1 MLTVLLR
8 VLACGTVALAPLEGY
23 LLQVH
28 GQSAKV
34 VPALLIGVWLCGL
47 VRERR
52 LPAPHPL
59 HLLVALLAVVLLAT
73 SAVHVAEPF
82 TLEYLVRWVPFLVIT
97 VVLADVAAREV
108 PVRWLLAATVAG
120 AVVAA
125 AGGLYSVVGGSLRA
139 TGPLEDPNDLAFFL
153 VAALPLLVALPSRWR
168 VVWLLL
174 GAVLVAGAAATFSRG
189 GGIALAC
196 ALVWLIARRGLPVR
210 AVVVTA
216 AVTGVAALVFASAA
230 QAELSR
236 ALQEKSHIAGTNAD
250 TRMLRWQAA
259 SRMLADNPVLGVGPG
274 GFRQEY
280 AAAGH
285 NAEIDEQTP
294 VAHNL
299 FLEVA
304 AELGVPGFL
313 LLVGLVGV
321 GFVASERAWR
331 RVRAAG
337 PVALGGGGGGLGRRR
352 QAIGLETT
360 GSAGWGARREA
371 VAVRAALQRE
381 AVAVQA
387 ALIAVLVASIFLSEQ
402 YYLPLWS
409 LIAIAV
415 ALEQR
420 SSKESRCASST

>member
-1 MLTVLLR
+1 MWLTVLLR
-8 VLACGTVALAPLEGY
+8 VFACGTVALAPLEGY

-28 GQSAKV
+28 GQSAKI
-34 VPALLIGVWLCGL
+34 VPALLIGVWLFSL
-47 VRERR
+47 YRERR

-59 HLLVALLAVVLLAT
+59 HLIIALLAVVLLAT
-73 SAVHVAEPF
+73 SAVHEAEPF
-82 TLEYLVRWVPFLVIT
+82 TMEYLVRWVPFLVIT

-108 PVRWLLAATVAG
+108 PVRALLAATVAG

-125 AGGLYSVVGGSLRA
+125 AGGLLSVAGGSLRA

-153 VAALPLLVALPSRWR
+153 VAAMPLLVALPARGRSRI
-168 VVWLLL
+168 VLLVL
-174 GAVLVAGAAATFSRG
+174 GAVLVAGTAATFSRG

-196 ALVWLIARRGLPVR
+196 ALVWLIARKALPVR
-210 AVVVTA
+210 AVAVTA
-216 AVTGVAALVFASAA
+216 AVAGVAALVFASTA

-236 ALQEKSHIAGTNAD
+236 AFQEKSHIAGTNAD

-304 AELGVPGFL
+304 AELGVPGFAL
-313 LLVGLVGV
+313 LIAFIAL
-321 GFVASERAWR
+321 GFVASERALR
-331 RVRAAG
+331 RVADR
-337 PVALGGGGGGLGRRR
+337 
-352 QAIGLETT
+352 
-360 GSAGWGARREA
+360 
-371 VAVRAALQRE
+371 RE

-387 ALIAVLVASIFLSEQ
+387 ALIAVLIASIFLSEQ

-409 LIAIAV
+409 LVALAV
-415 ALEQR
+415 AIEQR
-420 SSKESRCASST
+420 CLKESRCAFST

>member
-1 MLTVLLR
+1 MWLTVLLR
-8 VLACGTVALAPLEGY
+8 VFACGTVALAPLEGY

-28 GQSAKV
+28 GQLAKI
-34 VPALLIGVWLCGL
+34 VPALLIGVWLFSL
-47 VRERR
+47 HRHRR
-52 LPAPHPL
+52 LPTPHPL
-59 HLLVALLAVVLLAT
+59 HLVVALLAVVLLAT
-73 SAVHVAEPF
+73 SAVHEAEPF
-82 TLEYLVRWVPFLVIT
+82 TLEYLVRWVPFLVIA

-108 PVRWLLAATVAG
+108 PVRALLAATVAG

-125 AGGLYSVVGGSLRA
+125 GGGLLSLAGGSLRA

-153 VAALPLLVALPSRWR
+153 VAALPLLIALPARGSQRI
-168 VVWLLL
+168 VLLVL

-196 ALVWLIARRGLPVR
+196 ALVWLIVRRALPVR
-210 AVVVTA
+210 VVVVTA
-216 AVTGVAALVFASAA
+216 AVAGVAASVFASTA

-280 AAAGH
+280 ASAGH

-304 AELGVPGFL
+304 AELGVPGFAL
-313 LLVGLVGV
+313 LIAFVAV
-321 GFVASERAWR
+321 GFVASERALR
-331 RVRAAG
+331 RVADR
-337 PVALGGGGGGLGRRR
+337 
-352 QAIGLETT
+352 
-360 GSAGWGARREA
+360 
-371 VAVRAALQRE
+371 RE

-387 ALIAVLVASIFLSEQ
+387 SLIAVLVASIFLSEQ

-409 LIAIAV
+409 LV
-415 ALEQR
+415 ALAAAIERR
-420 SSKESRCASST
+420 SQKESRCAFST

>member
-1 MLTVLLR
+1 MWLTVLLR
-8 VLACGTVALAPLEGY
+8 VFACGTVALAPLEGY

-28 GQSAKV
+28 GQLAKI
-34 VPALLIGVWLCGL
+34 VPALLIGVWLFSL
-47 VRERR
+47 HRDRR

-59 HLLVALLAVVLLAT
+59 HLVVASLAVVLLAT
-73 SAVHVAEPF
+73 SAVHEAEQF

-108 PVRWLLAATVAG
+108 PVRALLGATVAG

-125 AGGLYSVVGGSLRA
+125 AGGLLSVAGGSLRA

-153 VAALPLLVALPSRWR
+153 VAALPLLVALPARGRSRI
-168 VVWLLL
+168 VLLLL

-196 ALVWLIARRGLPVR
+196 ALVWLIARRALPVR

-216 AVTGVAALVFASAA
+216 AVAGAAALLFASTA

-259 SRMLADNPVLGVGPG
+259 ARMLADNPVLGVGPG

-304 AELGVPGFL
+304 AELGVAGFAL
-313 LLVGLVGV
+313 LIAFIAV
-321 GFVASERAWR
+321 GFVASERALR
-331 RVRAAG
+331 RVADR
-337 PVALGGGGGGLGRRR
+337 
-352 QAIGLETT
+352 
-360 GSAGWGARREA
+360 
-371 VAVRAALQRE
+371 RE

-409 LIAIAV
+409 LV
-415 ALEQR
+415 ALAAAIERR
-420 SSKESRCASST
+420 SRKEPRCAFST

>member
-1 MLTVLLR
+1 MWLTVLLR
-8 VLACGTVALAPLEGY
+8 VFACGTVALAPLEGY

-34 VPALLIGVWLCGL
+34 VPALLIGLWLFSL
-47 VRERR
+47 YRQRR

-59 HLLVALLAVVLLAT
+59 HLVVALLAVVLLAT

-82 TLEYLVRWVPFLVIT
+82 TLEYLVRWVPFLVIA

-108 PVRWLLAATVAG
+108 PVRALLAATVAG

-125 AGGLYSVVGGSLRA
+125 AGGLLSVAGGSLRA

-153 VAALPLLVALPSRWR
+153 VAALPLLVAVGRPR
-168 VVWLLL
+168 VVPLVL

-196 ALVWLIARRGLPVR
+196 ALVWLIARRALPVR

-216 AVTGVAALVFASAA
+216 AVAGVAALVFASAA

-304 AELGVPGFL
+304 AELGVPGFAL
-313 LLVGLVGV
+313 LIAFVAV
-321 GFVASERAWR
+321 GFVASERALR
-331 RVRAAG
+331 RVADR
-337 PVALGGGGGGLGRRR
+337 
-352 QAIGLETT
+352 
-360 GSAGWGARREA
+360 
-371 VAVRAALQRE
+371 RE

-387 ALIAVLVASIFLSEQ
+387 ALIAVLIASIFLSEQ

-409 LIAIAV
+409 LVALAV
-415 ALEQR
+415 AIERR
-420 SSKESRCASST
+420 SQKESRCAFST

>member
-1 MLTVLLR
+1 MWLTALLR

-34 VPALLIGVWLCGL
+34 VPALLIGGWLFSL
-47 VRERR
+47 YRQRR

-59 HLLVALLAVVLLAT
+59 HLLIALLAVVLLAT
-73 SAVHVAEPF
+73 SAVHEAEPF
-82 TLEYLVRWVPFLVIT
+82 TLEYLVRWVPFLVMA

-108 PVRWLLAATVAG
+108 PVRALLAATVAG

-125 AGGLYSVVGGSLRA
+125 AGGLFSVVGGSLRA

-153 VAALPLLVALPSRWR
+153 VAALPLLVALPARGRSRI
-168 VVWLLL
+168 VLLLL
-174 GAVLVAGAAATFSRG
+174 GAVLLAGAAATFSRG

-196 ALVWLIARRGLPVR
+196 ALVWLIVRRGLPVR

-216 AVTGVAALVFASAA
+216 AVTGVAALVFASTA

-236 ALQEKSHIAGTNAD
+236 AFQEKSHIAGTNAD

-304 AELGVPGFL
+304 AELGVPGFAL
-313 LLVGLVGV
+313 LIGLIAV
-321 GFVASERAWR
+321 GFVSSERAWR
-331 RVRAAG
+331 RVADR
-337 PVALGGGGGGLGRRR
+337 
-352 QAIGLETT
+352 
-360 GSAGWGARREA
+360 
-371 VAVRAALQRE
+371 RE

-409 LIAIAV
+409 LVAIAV
-415 ALEQR
+415 AIERR
-420 SSKESRCASST
+420 SSEESRCASST

>member
-1 MLTVLLR
+1 MWLTVLLR
-8 VLACGTVALAPLEGY
+8 VFACGTVALAPLEGY
-23 LLQVH
+23 LLEVH

-34 VPALLIGVWLCGL
+34 VPALLIAVWL
-47 VRERR
+47 VSSYKHRR
-52 LPAPHPL
+52 LPSPHPL
-59 HLLVALLAVVLLAT
+59 HLVIALLAVVLLAT
-73 SAVHVAEPF
+73 SAVHEAEPF
-82 TLEYLVRWVPFLVIT
+82 TLEYLVRWVPFLVIAT
-97 VVLADVAAREV
+97 VLADVAAWEV
-108 PVRWLLAATVAG
+108 PVRALLAATVAG

-125 AGGLYSVVGGSLRA
+125 AGGLLSVAGGSLRA

-153 VAALPLLVALPSRWR
+153 VAALPLLVALPVRGRSRI
-168 VVWLLL
+168 VLLLL
-174 GAVLVAGAAATFSRG
+174 GAVLVAGTAATFSRG

-196 ALVWLIARRGLPVR
+196 ALVWLIARRALPVR

-216 AVTGVAALVFASAA
+216 AVAGVAALVFASTA

-236 ALQEKSHIAGTNAD
+236 AFQEKSHIAGTNAD

-274 GFRQEY
+274 GFRQQY

-304 AELGVPGFL
+304 AELGVPGFVL
-313 LLVGLVGV
+313 LIAFIAV
-321 GFVASERAWR
+321 GFVASERALR
-331 RVRAAG
+331 RVADR
-337 PVALGGGGGGLGRRR
+337 
-352 QAIGLETT
+352 
-360 GSAGWGARREA
+360 
-371 VAVRAALQRE
+371 RE

-409 LIAIAV
+409 LVAIAV
-415 ALEQR
+415 AIERR
-420 SSKESRCASST
+420 SVEEPRCAFST

>member
-1 MLTVLLR
+1 MLTLLLR

-34 VPALLIGVWLCGL
+34 VPALLIGVWLVSL

-97 VVLADVAAREV
+97 VVLADVAARAV
-108 PVRWLLAATVAG
+108 PVRLLLAGAVAG

-125 AGGLYSVVGGSLRA
+125 AGGLCSVVSGSLRA

-153 VAALPLLVALPSRWR
+153 VAALPLLVALPARGRSR
-168 VVWLLL
+168 VVLLVL

-189 GGIALAC
+189 GGIALGC

-216 AVTGVAALVFASAA
+216 AVTGVAALVFASTA
-230 QAELSR
+230 QAELAR
-236 ALQEKSHIAGTNAD
+236 AFQEKSHIAGTNAD

-259 SRMLADNPVLGVGPG
+259 SRMLADDPLLGVGPG

-304 AELGVPGFL
+304 AELGIPGFL
-313 LLVGLVGV
+313 LLIGLVAV

-331 RVRAAG
+331 RGDLR
-337 PVALGGGGGGLGRRR
+337 
-352 QAIGLETT
+352 
-360 GSAGWGARREA
+360 
-371 VAVRAALQRE
+371 RE

-409 LIAIAV
+409 LVAIAV

-420 SSKESRCASST
+420 SLKENRCASST